1 MTNITKAA
9 QDDQALA
16 ALDRLVETHSRNY
29 HPFANP
35 IASDAQLALRHI
47 RAALQDKAG
56 EVRDAGWFRLIR
68 DGSGW
73 PAVFASHDAPEPL
86 RGDDLDAAMIAVPK
100 QHATASTVAT
110 DVTVAIDHLYNER
123 RDGMTDRIWPPVK
136 IGTKLR
142 SA

>member
-9 QDDQALA
+9 QDALE
-16 ALDRLVETHSRNY
+16 ALEEIHAGKR
-29 HPFANP
+29 HP
-35 IASDAQLALRHI
+35 QLALAVAQQL